1 VSVTERMK
9 SYFVWLAW
17 PALLGLI
24 GGALLGTRPAHACSC
39 TSGPFWVLGEP
50 QVQSTDPNAD
60 AARFW
65 GRTGHLYPDSLD
77 LWDSEERP
85 AFNRI
90 DYAP

>member
-1 VSVTERMK
+1 MK

-24 GGALLGTRPAHACSC
+24 VGALLGPRPAHACDC
-39 TSGPFWVLGEP
+39 APGPFWVLGEP

-60 AARFW
+60 DARFW
-65 GRTGHLYPDSLD
+65 GRTGHLYPDSLGV
-77 LWDSEERP
+77 WDTDERP
-85 AFNRI
+85 PFIRI